1 MAGSWWQNVHV
12 ATTLQ
17 TLVVDEADLVLS
29 FGYEDDLRRLL
40 PHLPKVVQTSLMSA
54 TLSPVRG
61 AARASGRAGGGG
73 GHLPRLTF
81 GMHASSG
88 QCDETRCRTWS
99 SCSGCCCTTRYS
111 LGALPLARAIR
122 ESCPL
127 RGRGESRGA

>member
-54 TLSPVRG
+54 TLSPVCG
-61 AARASGRAGGGG
+61 AARASGALLGEAGCNA
-73 GHLPRLTF
+73 LLLLT
-81 GMHASSG
+81 
-88 QCDETRCRTWS
+88 
-99 SCSGCCCTTRYS
+99 
-111 LGALPLARAIR
+111 
-122 ESCPL
+122 
-127 RGRGESRGA
+127 